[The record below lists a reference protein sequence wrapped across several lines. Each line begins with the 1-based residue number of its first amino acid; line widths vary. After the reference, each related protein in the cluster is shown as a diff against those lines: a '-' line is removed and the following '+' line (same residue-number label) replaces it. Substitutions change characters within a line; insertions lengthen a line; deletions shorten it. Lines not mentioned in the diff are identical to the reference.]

1 MKGKKISKGKLIF
14 LIVILVAL
22 VAAIMCDYLFLAESR
37 IPECYQR
44 YESYYSYRGKIEEI
58 EAWSLDP
65 TSNDFSY
72 NYGSVDNAYI
82 SNDPNSDY
90 AINVPPDDVRIKV
103 VGNEG
108 ERWFYLDGDTY
119 IYNGIRDE
127 HNGYKL
133 NIGDRIYLAYALE
146 TAEPYAVAIK
156 CDMRASEVT
165 VMSAFAFFAYL
176 ILVNVFWPV
185 YDPDKEVSHT
195 GLALSITVAVIVL
208 AVGLLLVYLGYTA
221 YIERVHRPRI
231 SVVHAHAPVIYLYDD
246 SGRDVNIRLDIR
258 GELTETYPLY
268 DERRGW
274 NVTASPDGMLTDP
287 DGDTYRF
294 LYWEAVLDMDYDLS
308 RGFCVRG
315 CDTEAFLDEA
325 LSELGLDET
334 EAADFKS
341 YWLQFMEE
349 NPYNVITFQ
358 TTAYTDAAGL
368 DVTPSPDVTVRINML
383 YYPSSEYVVMEPQD
397 LAGMNPSLEDRSGF
411 TLVEWGG
418 EVIRPEQ

>member
-14 LIVILVAL
+14 LIVMLVVLVA
-22 VAAIMCDYLFLAESR
+22 VIMYDHFYLAEA
-37 IPECYQR
+37 ILPDYCKR
-44 YESYYSYRGKIEEI
+44 YAMFTSYSGKIEEI

-103 VGNEG
+103 VGDEG

-133 NIGDRIYLAYALE
+133 NIGDRIDLAYFLE
-146 TAEPYAVAIK
+146 NEEPHAVAIK
-156 CDMRASEVT
+156 CDMRGDRLT
-165 VMSAFAFFAYL
+165 VLSVLATLFYL
-176 ILVNVFWPV
+176 MLVIIFWPV
-185 YDPDKEVSHT
+185 YDPDKEVSHI
-195 GLALSITVAVIVL
+195 GLALSIMGVVALAVIML
-208 AVGLLLVYLGYTA
+208 FVYVSYTVYMA
-221 YIERVHRPRI
+221 RARNAAQSIQC
-231 SVVHAHAPVIYLYDD
+231 HAPVIYLYDD
-246 SGRDVNIRLDIR
+246 SGRDVNIKLDIR

-268 DERRGW
+268 DEGCGW

-368 DVTPSPDVTVRINML
+368 DVTPSPDVTVRVNML

>member
-1 MKGKKISKGKLIF
+1 MKGKKISKSKLIF
-14 LIVILVAL
+14 LIVMLVVLVA
-22 VAAIMCDYLFLAESR
+22 VIMCDYLFLAESR
-37 IPECYQR
+37 IPKCYHK

-58 EAWSLDP
+58 ESWSIDP
-65 TSNDFSY
+65 ESDDFSV
-72 NYGSVDNAYI
+72 NYVSVDTAYI
-82 SNDPNSDY
+82 ANCLYMPGVSSD
-90 AINVPPDDVRIKV
+90 NVRIKV
-103 VGNEG
+103 IGDEG

-119 IYNGIRDE
+119 IYYGIRDE
-127 HNGYKL
+127 HNGYRL

-195 GLALSITVAVIVL
+195 DLALSITVAVIVL
-208 AVGLLLVYLGYTA
+208 AVGLLLVYFGYTA

-246 SGRDVNIRLDIR
+246 SGRDVNIKLDIR

-268 DERRGW
+268 DEGCGW
-274 NVTASPDGMLTDP
+274 NVTASPDGTLTDP

-325 LSELGLDET
+325 LSELGLNET

-397 LAGMNPSLEDRSGF
+397 LAGMNPSLEDRNGF

>member
-1 MKGKKISKGKLIF
+1 MKGKKISKGKPIF
-14 LIVILVAL
+14 LIVMLVVLVA
-22 VAAIMCDYLFLAESR
+22 VIMYDYFFLAESKL
-37 IPECYQR
+37 PEYCKR

-58 EAWSLDP
+58 EAWSIDP
-65 TSNDFSY
+65 ESDDFSVH
-72 NYGSVDNAYI
+72 SVSLDTAYI
-82 SNDPNSDY
+82 SNDPYMPVMS
-90 AINVPPDDVRIKV
+90 VLGSDDVRIKV

-108 ERWFYLDGDTY
+108 ERWFYLDGNTY

-133 NIGDRIYLAYALE
+133 KIGDRIYLAYATKTE
-146 TAEPYAVAIK
+146 EPYAVAIK
-156 CDMRASEVT
+156 CDMRGDRLT
-165 VMSAFAFFAYL
+165 VLSALATLFYL
-176 ILVNVFWPV
+176 MLVIIFWPV
-185 YDPDKEVSHT
+185 YDTDKRAAP
-195 GLALSITVAVIVL
+195 GCLALGIMGVVALAVIMFF
-208 AVGLLLVYLGYTA
+208 AYAGYTEYMA
-221 YIERVHRPRI
+221 RARNAAQ
-231 SVVHAHAPVIYLYDD
+231 SVHAHAPVIYLYDD
-246 SGRDVNIRLDIR
+246 SGRDVNIQLDIR

-268 DERRGW
+268 DEGCGW

-294 LYWEAVLDMDYDLS
+294 LYWEATLDMDYDVS

-325 LSELGLDET
+325 LSELGLNET

-397 LAGMNPSLEDRSGF
+397 LAGMNPSLDDRSGF

>member
-14 LIVILVAL
+14 LIVMLFVLVA
-22 VAAIMCDYLFLAESR
+22 VIMYDYLFLAKSKL
-37 IPECYQR
+37 PVYCKR

-58 EAWSLDP
+58 EAWTIDP
-65 TSNDFSY
+65 ESDDFSV
-72 NYGSVDNAYI
+72 NRVSADTAYI
-82 SNDPNSDY
+82 SNDPYTFSMG
-90 AINVPPDDVRIKV
+90 PDDVRIKV
-103 VGNEG
+103 VGYKG
-108 ERWFYLDGDTY
+108 ERWFLLDNNTF
-119 IYNGIRDE
+119 IYEGIRDE
-127 HNGYKL
+127 HNGYQLK
-133 NIGDRIYLAYALE
+133 IGDRIDLAYFLE
-146 TAEPYAVAIK
+146 NEEPYAAAIK
-156 CDMRASEVT
+156 CDMRGDRLT
-165 VMSAFAFFAYL
+165 VLSVLATLFYL
-176 ILVNVFWPV
+176 ILVIIFWPV
-185 YDPDKEVSHT
+185 YDTDRGASPSS
-195 GLALSITVAVIVL
+195 LALGITATVVLVVIMFFVY
-208 AVGLLLVYLGYTA
+208 VGYFGYIA
-221 YIERVHRPRI
+221 RARNAAQ
-231 SVVHAHAPVIYLYDD
+231 SVQCHAPVIYLYDD
-246 SGRDVNIRLDIR
+246 SGRDVNIKLDIR

-268 DERRGW
+268 DEGCGW

-325 LSELGLDET
+325 LSELGLNET

-368 DVTPSPDVTVRINML
+368 DVTPSPDVTVRVNML

-397 LAGMNPSLEDRSGF
+397 LADMNPSLEDRNGF

>member
-14 LIVILVAL
+14 LIVMLVVLVA
-22 VAAIMCDYLFLAESR
+22 VIMYDYFFLAKSKL
-37 IPECYQR
+37 PEYCKR

-58 EAWSLDP
+58 WAWSIDME
-65 TSNDFSY
+65 SDDIA
-72 NYGSVDNAYI
+72 NYRRVDTAYI
-82 SNDPNSDY
+82 SNDLDTIIMGPG
-90 AINVPPDDVRIKV
+90 PDDIWIKV
-103 VGNEG
+103 VGDEG
-108 ERWFYLDGDTY
+108 ERLFLLDKNAF
-119 IYNGIRDE
+119 IYEGIRDE

-133 NIGDRIYLAYALE
+133 NIGDRIDLAYFLE
-146 TAEPYAVAIK
+146 NEVPHAVAIK
-156 CDMRASEVT
+156 CDMRGDRLT
-165 VMSAFAFFAYL
+165 VLLALATLFYL
-176 ILVNVFWPV
+176 ILVIIFWPV
-185 YDPDKEVSHT
+185 YDTDKGT
-195 GLALSITVAVIVL
+195 APGCLALGIMGVVALAVIMFF
-208 AVGLLLVYLGYTA
+208 AYAGYTEYMA
-221 YIERVHRPRI
+221 RARNAAQ
-231 SVVHAHAPVIYLYDD
+231 SVHAHAPVIYLYDD
-246 SGRDVNIRLDIR
+246 SGRDVNIKLDIR

-268 DERRGW
+268 DERSGW
-274 NVTASPDGMLTDP
+274 NVTASPDGTLTDP
-287 DGDTYRF
+287 NGDTYRF

-325 LSELGLDET
+325 LSELGLNET
-334 EAADFKS
+334 EVADFKS